1 VFHSA
6 CFAEACS
13 GSTRARGV
21 DPPANRQGPV
31 ARPTYNADPPLSDL
45 TMLACV
51 LQAAK
56 TPSRN
61 GGPFYGPN
69 RGGPTFSNSRSK
81 IKLRRNRVKNTPQGF
96 TLLLKT
102 RLIVNTRLT
111 CELCAASFPARVR
124 LQSGVVCRNLGAA
137 LVLCVHRSL
146 HPGWQQQPQ
155 VPCVCV
161 AVREA
166 AALGSGLSAVLRL
179 PARLGAACVL
189 CRCLAGVVLTVGSNQ
204 GVVRRGP
211 LAWRRGYH

>member
-21 DPPANRQGPV
+21 DPPAKRQGPV

-51 LQAAK
+51 LQAPK

-96 TLLLKT
+96 TLLLLT
-102 RLIVNTRLT
+102 QAPPPLYPWPSSHPMGPFPSPPHLAQTFLMYTYNNNLINDSSNKLNLTKNNTK
-111 CELCAASFPARVR
+111 RVW
-124 LQSGVVCRNLGAA
+124 
-137 LVLCVHRSL
+137 RS
-146 HPGWQQQPQ
+146 
-155 VPCVCV
+155 
-161 AVREA
+161 
-166 AALGSGLSAVLRL
+166 
-179 PARLGAACVL
+179 
-189 CRCLAGVVLTVGSNQ
+189 T
-204 GVVRRGP
+204 
-211 LAWRRGYH
+211 

>member
-1 VFHSA
+1 MFHSA

-21 DPPANRQGPV
+21 DPPAKRQGPV

-96 TLLLKT
+96 TLLLYLACR
-102 RLIVNTRLT
+102 RLREWIKI
-111 CELCAASFPARVR
+111 SF
-124 LQSGVVCRNLGAA
+124 
-137 LVLCVHRSL
+137 VLI
-146 HPGWQQQPQ
+146 
-155 VPCVCV
+155 
-161 AVREA
+161 
-166 AALGSGLSAVLRL
+166 
-179 PARLGAACVL
+179 
-189 CRCLAGVVLTVGSNQ
+189 
-204 GVVRRGP
+204 
-211 LAWRRGYH
+211 